1 MKNELRNEDQ
11 ICLRKQVVPDAEGV
25 PGSRPRLGVYPHVG
39 GEPMILYMKKFTV
52 EDLKTRLD
60 KYLAA
65 KLPEFSRGKIQKDI
79 EAGHVKVN
87 GEVITSPH
95 FAVRKDN
102 EISYSP
108 TEVVDDSLEPK
119 NIPLKTLYNNHG
131 LLIIDKPAGLVVHPG
146 AGFKGDSLAQA
157 LLFHFKDIRLVGEEG
172 RSGIVHRLDK
182 DTSGVMMVA
191 LTPEIY
197 EHLKDAFAE
206 RKVKKEY
213 IALVCGKIPQSHGFF
228 DQPLGKSKKD
238 FRKYTTKESQMV
250 TSKPSLTEYRVLEY
264 LSSPPLEEGAGGGD
278 GVDPVKQSAEGG
290 FNRVDF
296 YTLVVVK
303 LHTGR
308 THQIRVHFSSQGFPL
323 VGDELYGGKPAMK
336 LNLNRQFLHAK
347 KIEVQLPDESWIEA
361 VSELPKELKELLK
374 RLNSQKANLL

>member
-1 MKNELRNEDQ
+1 
-11 ICLRKQVVPDAEGV
+11 
-25 PGSRPRLGVYPHVG
+25 
-39 GEPMILYMKKFTV
+39 MKKFTV
-52 EDLKTRLD
+52 AELKIRLD
-60 KYLAA
+60 KYLA
-65 KLPEFSRGKIQKDI
+65 KQLPEFSRGKIQKDI

-102 EISYSP
+102 EISYAP

-157 LLFHFKDIRLVGEEG
+157 LLYHFKDIRLVGEEG

-191 LTPEIY
+191 LTQEIY

-213 IALVCGKIPQSHGFF
+213 IALVCGKMPQSHGFF
-228 DQPLGKSKKD
+228 EEPLGKSKKD
-238 FRKYTTKESQMV
+238 FRKYTTNIAQMV
-250 TSKPSLTEYRVLEY
+250 APKPSLTEYRVLEY
-264 LSSPPLEEGAGGGD
+264 LSSPPHKEGEEGGGG
-278 GVDPVKQSAEGG
+278 
-290 FNRVDF
+290 VDF
-296 YTLVVVK
+296 YSLVVVK

-308 THQIRVHFSSQGFPL
+308 THQIRVHFSSHGFPL
-323 VGDELYGGKPAMK
+323 VGDELYGGKSAMK
-336 LNLNRQFLHAK
+336 LNLGRQFLHAK

-361 VSELPKELKELLK
+361 VSELPKDLKTTLSNLDSK
-374 RLNSQKANLL
+374 KAMSL